1 MLLDSNIIIYAAQ
14 SEYAYLRQLIAGYGD
29 AAISAVSLIEIFG
42 YPDLDEEDNRIFQE
56 ILRKVRVLAITP
68 DIVALATWLRQQRR
82 IGIGDAII
90 AATALV
96 HNLTL
101 MTRNTRDFRWID
113 NLNLYDPMPEDLDTD
128 G

>member
-14 SEYAYLRQLIAGYGD
+14 SQYAYLRQLIAGYD
-29 AAISAVSLIEIFG
+29 VAAISAVSLIEIFG

-68 DIVALATWLRQQRR
+68 DVVALPTALRQQRR
-82 IGIGDAII
+82 MSIGDAIT

-96 HNLTL
+96 HNLKL
-101 MTRNTRDFRWID
+101 ITRNTRDFRWIEGLD
-113 NLNLYDPMPEDLDTD
+113 LQNPMPEH
-128 G
+128 

>member
-1 MLLDSNIIIYAAQ
+1 MLLGSNIIIYAAQ

-29 AAISAVSLIEIFG
+29 TAISAVSLIEIFG

-90 AATALV
+90 AATALA

-113 NLNLYDPMPEDLDTD
+113 NLNLYDSMPDDLNTD
-128 G
+128 D

>member
-90 AATALV
+90 AATALA
-96 HNLTL
+96 HNITL